1 MKLFYQKAILYVL
14 IISSNST
21 ILGDPNSL
29 TQLLKPKLINSPYTD
44 LSLLCAVVVQRLE
57 KSNVEIE
64 IVLFLEFVLFNAL
77 MTV

>member
-1 MKLFYQKAILYVL
+1 ML

-21 ILGDPNSL
+21 ILSDPNSL

>member
-1 MKLFYQKAILYVL
+1 ML

-21 ILGDPNSL
+21 ILGDPNPL

>member
-1 MKLFYQKAILYVL
+1 ML

-21 ILGDPNSL
+21 ILSVP
-29 TQLLKPKLINSPYTD
+29 KPKLINSPYTD
-44 LSLLCAVVVQRLE
+44 LSLWCAVVVQRLE